1 MKQAKITTGLL
12 VGALLAACGGSSKD
26 DVGGAPGPA
35 PTPAPQ
41 PTSTDFNAYVKTLF
55 AGFTGSAQDSAE
67 PLPVETLTFTF
78 TDSDET
84 AFDSLIP

>member
-1 MKQAKITTGLL
+1 MKPAKITTVLL
-12 VGALLAACGGSSKD
+12 VGALLGACGGSGKD
-26 DVGGAPGPA
+26 DMGGAPGPA

-41 PTSTDFNAYVKTLF
+41 PVSTDFNSYVKTLF
-55 AGFTGSAQDSAE
+55 SGFTGRAQDTAE